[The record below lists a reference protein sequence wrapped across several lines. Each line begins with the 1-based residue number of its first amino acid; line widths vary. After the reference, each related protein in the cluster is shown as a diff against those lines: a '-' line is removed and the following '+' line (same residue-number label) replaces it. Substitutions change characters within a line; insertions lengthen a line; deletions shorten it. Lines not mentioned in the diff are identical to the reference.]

1 MCVGAKP
8 SFPCHLSACRE
19 AWKRLLSQNLFLPR
33 LHTPLWIIRLTVL
46 LYQQQVTQQTRDEA
60 YFRCHSQNAALRVNN
75 ISQSWQTEDTEGG
88 SSLTEMC
95 FLCVK
100 MRFQKFHQLIVGFFW
115 SLIVSR
121 GIAVG
126 VCTWK
131 KMFLLFPAAEKL
143 AKCLRS
149 RCCDVSYCVADGLR
163 QTKRSKTACALTLF
177 QH

>member
-1 MCVGAKP
+1 MCVGAKRIFSLSLIRLQGGLEKAP
-8 SFPCHLSACRE
+8 FPE
-19 AWKRLLSQNLFLPR
+19 FVLPR

-100 MRFQKFHQLIVGFFW
+100 MRFQKFHQLIIGFFW

-126 VCTWK
+126 GCTWK